1 MTGEDVGYSIP
12 SHHTIRIISTEMR
25 DSVKDFVITAAK
37 IFNMPEPIYE
47 FGSYLVPGQIE
58 SANMRH
64 FFPGKEY
71 VGCDMREGPGVDRIL
86 NLHNIALEENT
97 VGTVL
102 CLDTLEHVE
111 HPYRA
116 IEEIHRVLK
125 PNGMVIISSVM
136 NYPIHDFPCDY
147 WRFTPEAFR
156 SILKPFPNVYVN
168 YAGEDNFPHTVVGIG
183 CKGTYIHFE
192 DFEAAGDDWHHRW
205 TEPEPPKNFT
215 GKLKRETRRVYRQV
229 SNLLKN
235 N

>member
-1 MTGEDVGYSIP
+1 MTGKDVGYSIP
-12 SHHTIRIISTEMR
+12 SHHTIRILYTEMR

-86 NLHNIALEENT
+86 NLHNIALEEHT

-125 PNGMVIISSVM
+125 PNGYFFASVLSIEDES
-136 NYPIHDFPCDY
+136 YPRQEWREIAPCTFVD
-147 WRFTPEAFR
+147 
-156 SILKPFPNVYVN
+156 
-168 YAGEDNFPHTVVGIG
+168 
-183 CKGTYIHFE
+183 
-192 DFEAAGDDWHHRW
+192 GD
-205 TEPEPPKNFT
+205 
-215 GKLKRETRRVYRQV
+215 GKLFHFFAESELANELSWLETREIGKLQNIHPGCGRKSALFVIAARYPGPVKPEDVASKKTTLTQYERIRP
-229 SNLLKN
+229 
-235 N
+235 